1 MEAYSYILPL
11 GNDPA
16 LPEKLPLGL
25 IAVLAKPLAV
35 PAAAAFRGL
44 LKRPTFA
51 RGNKRVMLRLT
62 VKAHFSTRAVDGR

>member
-25 IAVLAKPLAV
+25 IAVLAV

-62 VKAHFSTRAVDGR
+62 EKAHFSTRAVGGR